1 VFSTKNRDKVNDDRL
16 GIKLSFTNEVGKY
29 VEIYD
34 EDTYLHILHYG
45 FDGKY
50 LPIGFD
56 VLFIKDIKNMA
67 RLDGILVLPVALIST
82 RMSLVMIVKSCYSK
96 IVASIMACSGLQH
109 HG

>member
-1 VFSTKNRDKVNDDRL
+1 MNTSTKQTENLAKCSDKSKPLLVAVTCQLTERGFFNNRDKVNDDRL

-56 VLFIKDIKNMA
+56 VLFIKDKNMA
-67 RLDGILVLPVALIST
+67 RFLDGILANCL
-82 RMSLVMIVKSCYSK
+82 
-96 IVASIMACSGLQH
+96 
-109 HG
+109 

>member
-1 VFSTKNRDKVNDDRL
+1 MNTSTKQTENLAKCSDKSKPLLVAVTCQLTERGFSTKNRDKVNDDRL

-56 VLFIKDIKNMA
+56 VLFIKDIKKYGA
-67 RLDGILVLPVALIST
+67 FLDGILANCL
-82 RMSLVMIVKSCYSK
+82 
-96 IVASIMACSGLQH
+96 
-109 HG
+109 

>member
-1 VFSTKNRDKVNDDRL
+1 MASTKTTSNELKPILVAVIRQLTLRGFSTKKIGGVNNDRL
-16 GIKLSFTNEVGKY
+16 GVKLSFTNEVGKF

-56 VLFIKDIKNMA
+56 VLFLKDIKGYGVF
-67 RLDGILVLPVALIST
+67 LDGLLLFI
-82 RMSLVMIVKSCYSK
+82 Y
-96 IVASIMACSGLQH
+96 
-109 HG
+109 